1 MSKTEEKESQLQA
14 QTEGVKLSVPIDGLK
29 KRLRPSTIRSI
40 EQMLAG
46 QAATV
51 VDSDEELDKWLDKMF
66 EGKIR

>member
-1 MSKTEEKESQLQA
+1 MGRTEEKESQLQA
-14 QTEGVKLSVPIDGLK
+14 QTEGVKLSVPIDDLK

-40 EQMLAG
+40 EQMLAD

-66 EGKIR
+66 EGKS

>member
-1 MSKTEEKESQLQA
+1 
-14 QTEGVKLSVPIDGLK
+14 
-29 KRLRPSTIRSI
+29 
-40 EQMLAG
+40 MLAD